1 MTDYT
6 KMLAEYRQLE
16 ATLKK
21 RIAELTENL
30 KSTFGTKERTDIIRR
45 KITIERELD
54 DLEYAIYKICHYV
67 EHGGVYQNAETV
79 KKRIPQ

>member
-1 MTDYT
+1 MTGYT

-54 DLEYAIYKICHYV
+54 DLEYAIYKICHYA
-67 EHGGVYQNAETV
+67 EHRSVSKCRNG
-79 KKRIPQ
+79 